1 MLTKEDGSNLAINTV
16 YYKYKRLV
24 KEIDCEGRGFH
35 DLRHSFAS
43 TSLENGDDAKTVQEN
58 LGHHSAAFTRKQYGH
73 VKNNGSCQRPT
84 NGGLHTKCDARK
96 HK

>member
-73 VKNNGSCQRPT
+73 VKKQWQLPAPNKWRLT
-84 NGGLHTKCDARK
+84 YKM
-96 HK
+96 